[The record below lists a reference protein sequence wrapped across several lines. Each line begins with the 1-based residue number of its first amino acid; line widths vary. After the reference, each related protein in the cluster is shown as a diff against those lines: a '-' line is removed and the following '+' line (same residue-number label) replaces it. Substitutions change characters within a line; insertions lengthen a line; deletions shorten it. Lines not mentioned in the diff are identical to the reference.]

1 MEGWIKLHRKTIN
14 HWIFSNPNYFRA
26 WIIMLFTVNYESKK
40 ILINGLLID
49 CERGQSILSLESWV
63 NIFGVSKKQ
72 GSWTFQKVRT
82 FFELLEKDGMIT
94 KENIIKSTRITICN
108 YDIYQDAQQLDN
120 NLITTKQQLDNNLI
134 TTTKERKEGK
144 KERRKEKSIEMII
157 PSLEEIKNYFKEKG
171 YKEEIAIKMFEYY
184 SVGNWTDSRG
194 NKVKNW
200 KQKAQIQWFK
210 DENKINTK
218 QQSIFIPSP
227 R

>member
-144 KERRKEKSIEMII
+144 KERKKEKSIEMII

>member
-200 KQKAQIQWFK
+200 KQKAQSTWFK
-210 DENKINTK
+210 DENKISLK
-218 QQSIFIPSP
+218 QSTFIPSP